1 MGQNESTAN
10 QPNPPGSTQISNI
23 KPLSGHNPNSQNRSV
38 SPLAAQKYNS
48 TQNIQSAKFPFENRQ
63 PATSKASFGQNKN
76 FKENIP
82 EQVLHE
88 LENK

>member
-10 QPNPPGSTQISNI
+10 QPHPPGSTQISNV
-23 KPLSGHNPNSQNRSV
+23 KPLSEHNPNSQNRSV
-38 SPLAAQKYNS
+38 SPLASQKYNS

-63 PATSKASFGQNKN
+63 PATSKASFGHNRN

-82 EQVLHE
+82 EKVPHE
-88 LENK
+88 LNSK